1 MKEKYIASNENIILT
16 DTDKEI
22 VISEI
27 EQQFKNIFDIM
38 KIDWENDR
46 NMKKTPYRI
55 AKMYINE
62 VFNGTY
68 TKEPD
73 ITVFPNER
81 NYDEIVVS
89 GPISVKSMCSH
100 HFMPFYGKAYIGYL
114 PNKNVIGVS
123 KLSRITE
130 WFARRPQIQE
140 ELSEQIAEYLM
151 KKLEPEGVIVF
162 IKAKHMC
169 MTHRGVNDDSEMI
182 TSVVKGSFKENPH
195 LKNEFFEMIK

>member
-1 MKEKYIASNENIILT
+1 
-16 DTDKEI
+16 
-22 VISEI
+22 
-27 EQQFKNIFDIM
+27 
-38 KIDWENDR
+38 
-46 NMKKTPYRI
+46 MKKTPYRI

-68 TKEPD
+68 TKEPN

-130 WFARRPQIQE
+130 
-140 ELSEQIAEYLM
+140 
-151 KKLEPEGVIVF
+151 
-162 IKAKHMC
+162 
-169 MTHRGVNDDSEMI
+169 
-182 TSVVKGSFKENPH
+182 
-195 LKNEFFEMIK
+195 